1 MTSRWLCVCV
11 YVRPTSEGYFNCP
24 VVVINSNPDLAP
36 KLFNQNIPCRRA
48 INSMTTAVGIAQ
60 QLPHLQRHQKAAPT
74 QRATGYRLHQKTLGL
89 FFIFAPPT
97 FSSSYM
103 AIAIRWPSSISFLSK
118 KKRKKRKER
127 IHFGSTRQLIRPSV
141 LTKPRNTT

>member
-118 KKRKKRKER
+118 KKKKRKER
-127 IHFGSTRQLIRPSV
+127 IRFGSTRQLIRPSV